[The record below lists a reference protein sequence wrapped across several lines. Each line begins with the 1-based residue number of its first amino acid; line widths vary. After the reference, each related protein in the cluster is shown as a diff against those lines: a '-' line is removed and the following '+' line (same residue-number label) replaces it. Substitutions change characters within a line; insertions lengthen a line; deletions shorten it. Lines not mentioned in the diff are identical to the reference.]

1 MKIPFDYSTSVGDE
15 YYATE
20 RSFLII
26 LNNKTFELHAN
37 TLEEVNE
44 YLKENHAKD
53 IESPFSII
61 EITNSVYKLV
71 LDKKFTDELVK
82 NIKSLFYVTSL

>member
-1 MKIPFDYSTSVGDE
+1 MKIPFDYSTSAGDE
-15 YYATE
+15 YYAKE

-82 NIKSLFYVTSL
+82 NIKSLFYVASL